1 MRNTGSREKWRG
13 NRSRGLRK
21 APGTRLR
28 GRTPRRAA
36 RPPPR
41 LHSDLVSPEPRAPGL
56 LTSRPL
62 LLQRAAQPQLPSL
75 PLARPGS
82 DFCSCAPSPRPAP
95 HALGTRPQSG
105 GAGPGGAGPGGRTS
119 RWRWPMP
126 GSRAGL
132 WAESGT
138 AALFLESAQPLRR
151 RRVDELVPG
160 NSAPSG
166 LGTPSTSW
174 TWLLA
179 PGEPAGWRPQGPQ
192 WQPSRQAVGR

>member
-95 HALGTRPQSG
+95 HALGNPAPIRRG
-105 GAGPGGAGPGGRTS
+105 GAGPGGAVGGAGRGGGRPQVRTWGEGHTHP
-119 RWRWPMP
+119 RDH
-126 GSRAGL
+126 
-132 WAESGT
+132 T
-138 AALFLESAQPLRR
+138 AS
-151 RRVDELVPG
+151 
-160 NSAPSG
+160 SPS
-166 LGTPSTSW
+166 
-174 TWLLA
+174 
-179 PGEPAGWRPQGPQ
+179 PGEKLTELQDSQ
-192 WQPSRQAVGR
+192 DLTGRLTRWFPCPCCS

>member
-82 DFCSCAPSPRPAP
+82 DFCSCASSPRPAP

-105 GAGPGGAGPGGRTS
+105 GAGRG
-119 RWRWPMP
+119 
-126 GSRAGL
+126 RAGRGRACL
-132 WAESGT
+132 RMHPPRQGT
-138 AALFLESAQPLRR
+138 L
-151 RRVDELVPG
+151 
-160 NSAPSG
+160 
-166 LGTPSTSW
+166 
-174 TWLLA
+174 
-179 PGEPAGWRPQGPQ
+179 PGEVLHGTEGLHRVKGAAVSGHRREDTHTWGRKAHGRSLRWSRLSYSCSERPGLQSQ
-192 WQPSRQAVGR
+192 LCHCSAVT